1 MASVREAIEARNER
15 GEKALSIFVT
25 SGFPNPST
33 FVDDALRLIDAGAD
47 VVELGAPFSDPL
59 ADGPVI
65 QKSSHAALERGVTLR
80 STLEFAENIRAKSD
94 VAIALMGYANP
105 ILKYGVDQ
113 FAEDAKNA
121 GVAGLIVPDVS
132 FEEYD
137 DFFTPAYDGLETVLL
152 TTPVS
157 SEERTRAIDEKSRG
171 FVYCVSVTGVTGA
184 RGGFSEETIAHV
196 RRVYETVK
204 KNKTLVGF
212 GVSGAE
218 GVRAFKPVSDGVI
231 VGSAIVKRLAD
242 SDLAGAEALVR
253 ELRAACDE

>member
-121 GVAGLIVPDVS
+121 GVAGLIVPDVP

-157 SEERTRAIDEKSRG
+157 LEERTRAIDEKSRG
-171 FVYCVSVTGVTGA
+171 FVYC
-184 RGGFSEETIAHV
+184 
-196 RRVYETVK
+196 
-204 KNKTLVGF
+204 
-212 GVSGAE
+212 
-218 GVRAFKPVSDGVI
+218 
-231 VGSAIVKRLAD
+231 
-242 SDLAGAEALVR
+242 
-253 ELRAACDE
+253 